1 MKNSRNNWAVVG
13 ILLLLGLG
21 YFVPPL
27 ALAVEDVALR
37 QEAKKFEIDEI
48 QLNNTT
54 VEIVE
59 QLSVFSDMMFEHI
72 VIEMD
77 SEQSSSD
84 EKEEVNNDNNIQKSV
99 YEFWKKFK
107 DEDGP
112 MFEKATYS
120 NYIMMAGISNEN
132 VYSIWEYVGMDKQGN
147 EFYFWIDDISGKV
160 LAFEIPFSSIGYK
173 ENEYYS
179 AMQRLSFYYGFS
191 SYSFSDNIT
200 NFNKV
205 KSWENG
211 FVMYDKENSRKVELH
226 VYKVGDRM
234 YFNIYPGTKN
244 LSTS

>member
-120 NYIMMAGISNEN
+120 NYIMRAGISNEN
-132 VYSIWEYVGMDKQGN
+132 V
-147 EFYFWIDDISGKV
+147 
-160 LAFEIPFSSIGYK
+160 
-173 ENEYYS
+173 
-179 AMQRLSFYYGFS
+179 
-191 SYSFSDNIT
+191 
-200 NFNKV
+200 
-205 KSWENG
+205 
-211 FVMYDKENSRKVELH
+211 
-226 VYKVGDRM
+226 
-234 YFNIYPGTKN
+234 
-244 LSTS
+244 